1 MTLYIVVYLLVLYYD
16 KSRIF
21 MLVSGAV
28 TDCACLLWWVDTR
41 GGEAMS
47 LDELTKVVY
56 YVLAIFFQIH
66 NNTEIFKSKKNNR

>member
-1 MTLYIVVYLLVLYYD
+1 
-16 KSRIF
+16 
-21 MLVSGAV
+21 
-28 TDCACLLWWVDTR
+28 
-41 GGEAMS
+41 MS